1 MSSIVHEPFLS
12 GNGVLTLHR
21 PQAQEAPAREAM
33 PPFAVPI
40 WQYRQTAADL
50 RWPVLPG
57 AGGASYAGDGPGELG
72 AYPCE
77 SGGARPA
84 ATGGDGRAGLAA
96 LPLPTLAAIEGPAF
110 SGPRITLSGD
120 MPS

>member
-21 PQAQEAPAREAM
+21 PQAQEAPTREAM
-33 PPFAVPI
+33 PPFAVRI
-40 WQYRQTAADL
+40 WQNRQTAADL
-50 RWPVLPG
+50 RWPVLAG
-57 AGGASYAGDGPGELG
+57 AGGASYAGDGLGQLG

-84 ATGGDGRAGLAA
+84 ARGDGRAGLAA

-110 SGPRITLSGD
+110 SRPRITLSGD
-120 MPS
+120 IPS